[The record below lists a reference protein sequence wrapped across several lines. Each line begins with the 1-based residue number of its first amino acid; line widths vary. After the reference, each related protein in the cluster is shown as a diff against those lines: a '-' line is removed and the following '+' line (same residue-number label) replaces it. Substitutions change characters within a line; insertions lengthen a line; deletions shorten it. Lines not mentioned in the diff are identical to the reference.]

1 MQRILSIIILSLALI
16 LPTTA
21 LAGKG
26 NETIQ
31 SFNKAKRILQH
42 QVYHDH
48 RTTFYCGCPFDESK
62 KLITSPHYT
71 PKRINS
77 RSERIEWEHVVP
89 AYDFGRS
96 FPEWREGHPECIDSK
111 GKSFKGRNCARK
123 MAIPF
128 RYMEA
133 DLYNLVPAVGEI
145 NGLRSNYRFGM
156 VPGEPREFGACDF
169 EIEDRMAEPTEGV
182 RGNIART
189 YKYMNWSYGRGIIG
203 RARTK
208 LFDAW
213 DRSDPVDAWEC
224 ERARRIEAIQG
235 NENPFVREP
244 CQAAGL
250 WGEAYS
256 PEPVPESAAIPGT
269 TPAAI
274 GGPYHGN
281 ARSHVF
287 HGPGCRYYDC
297 KNCTVVFSSKDEAI
311 EAGYRAHRTCVE

>member
-1 MQRILSIIILSLALI
+1 MLFRS
-16 LPTTA
+16 
-21 LAGKG
+21 
-26 NETIQ
+26 
-31 SFNKAKRILQH
+31 
-42 QVYHDH
+42 
-48 RTTFYCGCPFDESK
+48 CPFDESK
-62 KLITSPHYT
+62 KLIASPNYT

-77 RSERIEWEHVVP
+77 RSKRIEWEHVVP

-96 FPEWREGHPECIDSK
+96 FPEWRNGHPECVDSK
-111 GKSFKGRNCARK
+111 GKPFKGRNCARK
-123 MAIPF
+123 IAIPF

-156 VPGEPREFGACDF
+156 IPGEAREFGACDF

-182 RGNIART
+182 LVNIARI
-189 YKYMNWSYGRGIIG
+189 YKYINLAYGRVIIG

-213 DRSDPVDAWEC
+213 DRSDPVDALEC
-224 ERARRIEAIQG
+224 ERARRIEVIQG
-235 NENPFVREP
+235 NENPFVKGA

-250 WGEAYS
+250 WRGDIA
-256 PEPVPESAAIPGT
+256 
-269 TPAAI
+269 PAPATEDA
-274 GGPYHGN
+274 YHGN

-297 KNCTVVFSSKDEAI
+297 KNCTVVFSSKDDAI
-311 EAGYRAHRTCVE
+311 EAGYRAHEGCVE

>member
-1 MQRILSIIILSLALI
+1 MKRTVSILFLLLALI

-26 NETIQ
+26 NETFD
-31 SFNKAKRILQH
+31 SFNRAKRSLQH
-42 QVYHDH
+42 QIYHDH

-71 PKRINS
+71 PKRVNS
-77 RSERIEWEHVVP
+77 RSKRIEWEHVVP

-96 FPEWREGHPECIDSK
+96 FSEWRDGHPECVDSK
-111 GKSFKGRNCARK
+111 GKPFKGRNCARK

-169 EIEDRMAEPTEGV
+169 EIEDRMAEPADGV

-189 YKYMNWSYGRGIIG
+189 YKYMNWAYGRGIIG
-203 RARTK
+203 RARAK
-208 LFDAW
+208 LFHAW
-213 DRSDPVDAWEC
+213 GQSDPVDAWEC

-235 NENPFVREP
+235 NENPFVKRA
-244 CQAAGL
+244 CRSAGL
-250 WGEAYS
+250 WGGDIA
-256 PEPVPESAAIPGT
+256 PAPVAEDA
-269 TPAAI
+269 
-274 GGPYHGN
+274 YHGN
-281 ARSHVF
+281 VRSHVF
-287 HGPGCRYYDC
+287 HGPGCRYFDC
-297 KNCTVVFSSKDEAI
+297 KNCTVVFSTKEEAI
-311 EAGYRAHRTCVE
+311 EAGYRAHEACVE